1 MASPTAETFRRFT
14 RSVFGAQAA
23 LLKHGDEAN
32 ADFGQSSARWRVMQR
47 ISAGQKSVADI
58 ARSTG
63 YSRQAVQRLA
73 DALVAEGSARYFAD
87 ESDRRRQCL
96 ELTPAGTAVFGQL
109 EANFDIW
116 ADRLMAHIPA
126 AELMATAKT
135 LEHIRLIL
143 LADCDYMKR
152 KRSLKCQARRSP
164 SAPEPIEASASK

>member
-1 MASPTAETFRRFT
+1 VYVVIDPGIFDNMLSI
-14 RSVFGAQAA
+14 
-23 LLKHGDEAN
+23 
-32 ADFGQSSARWRVMQR
+32 SSARWRVMQR
-47 ISAGQKSVADI
+47 ISAGEKSVADM

-73 DALVAEGSARYFAD
+73 DALVAEGSARYYAD

-96 ELTPAGTAVFGQL
+96 E
-109 EANFDIW
+109 
-116 ADRLMAHIPA
+116 LMAHIPA

-152 KRSLKCQARRSP
+152 KRAAGSRAGGPGVVAGQLGGT
-164 SAPEPIEASASK
+164 